1 MEGDCFTEATNTG
14 GVSRE
19 GARGAPPPLI
29 FERDK
34 GIAEG
39 RKAGRQVTT
48 PPPLPSLGHGLDPP
62 LNTEHE
68 QGGNKRKR
76 IMSGY
81 NWKRPTRARI
91 KNIELK

>member
-1 MEGDCFTEATNTG
+1 MEGDCFTEPTNTG

-19 GARGAPPPLI
+19 GARGAPPPPPLI

-48 PPPLPSLGHGLDPP
+48 PPLPSLGHGLDPP
-62 LNTEHE
+62 LNTEH
-68 QGGNKRKR
+68 
-76 IMSGY
+76 
-81 NWKRPTRARI
+81 
-91 KNIELK
+91 

>member
-1 MEGDCFTEATNTG
+1 MEGDCFTEPTNTG

-19 GARGAPPPLI
+19 GARGAPPPPLI
-29 FERDK
+29 FVRDK

-48 PPPLPSLGHGLDPP
+48 PLPSLAHGLDPS

-81 NWKRPTRARI
+81 NWKRLTRARI
-91 KNIELK
+91 ENIEL